1 MEADILPP
9 TSDFVFKMIFGD
21 ERNASMLIDFLKSL
35 LDLPDEE
42 YQLTFLNPYVKPE
55 FDGDKLGIL
64 DVKVRTVT
72 GKIIN
77 IEIQVN
83 PVDHIGER
91 ISFYKSK
98 LITEQIGEGE
108 SYSVIQ
114 RVICICITDYPM
126 FPSVSEYWNPMRFC
140 NPVNGLVF
148 EGIPEEIHTL
158 ELAKVPERSDGSA
171 GWAWLQ
177 FLRSRQREE
186 FEMVAVKN
194 PEIRKAVNTL
204 YQLSASERIRNE
216 YEARKKAERDY
227 INGMEGAY
235 ERGRLEEKMNT
246 AQNLRAMGLSTEQI
260 VQATGLSLE
269 KIRNL

>member
-1 MEADILPP
+1 MTVTDPGVSHPLGNALANNPPLYYTYYMEAEILPP

-42 YQLTFLNPYVKPE
+42 YELTFLDPYVKPE

-64 DVKVRTVT
+64 DVKVGTAT

-83 PVDHIGER
+83 PIENIGER

-114 RVICICITDYPM
+114 RVICICITDYLM
-126 FPSVSEYWNPMRFC
+126 FPSVSEYWNPMVFS
-140 NPVNGLVF
+140 NPANGLVF

-158 ELAKVPERSDGSA
+158 ELAKVSADNDGSA
-171 GWAWLQ
+171 KWAWLQ
-177 FLRSRQREE
+177 FLRSRQKSD
-186 FEMVAVKN
+186 FS
-194 PEIRKAVNTL
+194 P
-204 YQLSASERIRNE
+204 RNS
-216 YEARKKAERDY
+216 KW
-227 INGMEGAY
+227 
-235 ERGRLEEKMNT
+235 
-246 AQNLRAMGLSTEQI
+246 
-260 VQATGLSLE
+260 
-269 KIRNL
+269 